1 MEDWY
6 KVDNDIVLKELET
19 NKDGLSINEVQKRI
33 DKYGYNEIPK
43 NNQDTIF
50 KIFFRELKDPI
61 VLLLII
67 TIIFCLF
74 ISEYI
79 DAIAITLIVLID
91 LILGTIQEWRALKNA
106 DALSNMIKFMV
117 NVIRDGKE
125 QLIDS
130 KYLVVGDIV
139 LVESGN
145 KISADLRILESKNL
159 QVNESVLTGESVA
172 VLKDNK
178 TIKKDLPLSD
188 RNNMMFAG
196 TSVLTGR
203 ATAVV
208 VGTGLNTEIG
218 KIADNVTNTKEEE
231 SPLTIRMN
239 KFSKQISLLI
249 VIVALVIATVL
260 FIKGEPG
267 KSIFLSV
274 IALSVSAM
282 PEGLPLALTMALTIG
297 ANRMSKKNVIV
308 KRLNSVE
315 SLGSCTII
323 ASDKTGTLTV
333 NEQTAKKIVLPNDD
347 AFEIEGGGYNDEGKV
362 SPIGEAKLAD
372 AKNLITLATINNEAN
387 IFEKNG
393 KWEYFGDSIDVAFLF
408 LSKKLN
414 IDISNIEIIAS
425 IPYESENKYSAVF
438 YRVNHHIYC
447 TVKGSI
453 EKVLQLTT
461 TMGKDN
467 IKLDKNKL
475 LKQNNSLAQEGYRVI
490 ALAYKEVPL
499 KDNYEE
505 KDIKNLNFEGLCGF
519 IDPVREEV
527 KDSLKETINAG
538 IKVVMITG
546 DHPLTA
552 YSIAKELNLATTED
566 EVATGQ
572 DLEKFYDKPESDLDE
587 FIKTKKVFARITP
600 IDKLNIVN
608 SYKRQGEYIAVTGD
622 GVNDAPALKSA
633 NIGIAMGS
641 GTDVAKEVSSM
652 IIIDDNFKSIAAGI
666 KEGRNAYSNIRKISY
681 MLISCGLA
689 EVLFFILSI
698 IFNLPMPLVAIQLL
712 WLNIVTD
719 GLQDLAL
726 SFEKAENKIMK
737 EKPRN
742 PKETLFN
749 KELLTEVLI
758 SGISIGILV
767 FGVWYFLINNLAID
781 VKIARGYVMA
791 LMVFIQ
797 NIHVLNCRSE
807 TQSIFSI
814 SFKNNPLV
822 IITIISSILLQI
834 IVMEVPLLS
843 MFLQTSS
850 IPIINLGYLLLISTS
865 ILIIMEIY
873 KYYKR
878 IIKPITS

>member
-1 MEDWY
+1 MKDWY
-6 KVDNDIVLKELET
+6 KVDKDVLL
-19 NKDGLSINEVQKRI
+19 KDLNTSENGLSINEINQRL
-33 DKYGYNEIPK
+33 DKYGYNELPK
-43 NNQDTIF
+43 NNQENIF

-61 VLLLII
+61 VVLLIV

-79 DAIAITLIVLID
+79 DAIAISFIVLID
-91 LILGTIQEWRALKNA
+91 LLMGTIQEWRAIKNA
-106 DALSNMIKFMV
+106 ESLSNMIKFMV
-117 NVIRDGKE
+117 NVIRNGKE

-130 KYLVVGDIV
+130 KYLVIGDIV

-172 VLKDNK
+172 VLKDAK
-178 TIKKDLPLSD
+178 TINKDLPLSE
-188 RNNMMFAG
+188 RCNMIYAG

-203 ATAVV
+203 AKAVV
-208 VGTGLNTEIG
+208 VGTGLDTEIG
-218 KIADNVTNTKEEE
+218 KIADNVTNTKEEK

-249 VIVALVIATVL
+249 VIIALIIAVIL
-260 FIKGEPG
+260 FIKGESG

-333 NEQTAKKIVLPNDD
+333 NEQTAKKIVLPNNDT
-347 AFEIEGGGYNDEGKV
+347 FEIEGVGYNDK
-362 SPIGEAKLAD
+362 GEVKPVDKAKLTD
-372 AKNLITLATINNEAN
+372 AKDLITLATLNNEAN

-393 KWEYFGDSIDVAFLF
+393 EWEYFGDSIDVAFLF
-408 LSKKLN
+408 LSQKLKV
-414 IDISNIEIIAS
+414 DIKDIEIITS

-438 YRVNHHIYC
+438 YKVNNTIYC

-461 TMGKDN
+461 TMGKEK
-467 IKLDKNKL
+467 IKLDKKRL
-475 LKQNNSLAQEGYRVI
+475 LNQNNSLAQEGYRVI
-490 ALAYKEVPL
+490 ALAVGEMPL

-505 KDIKNLNFEGLCGF
+505 KDIEGLNFEGLCGF

-527 KDSLKETINAG
+527 KESLQETINAG

-552 YSIAKELNLATTED
+552 FSIAKELNLATTED
-566 EVATGQ
+566 EVVTGQ
-572 DLEKFYDKPESDLDE
+572 DLEKFYDKSEKELDE
-587 FIKTKKVFARITP
+587 FIKTKKVFSRITP
-600 IDKLNIVN
+600 IDKLNIIN
-608 SYKRQGEYIAVTGD
+608 SYKRQGEYVAVTGD

-633 NIGIAMGS
+633 NIGISMGS
-641 GTDVAKEVSSM
+641 GSDVAKEVSSM
-652 IIIDDNFKSIAAGI
+652 IIVDDNFKSIAAGI

-681 MLISCGLA
+681 MLISCGFA
-689 EVLFFILSI
+689 EVLFFVLSI
-698 IFNLPMPLVAIQLL
+698 AFNLPLPLVAIQLL

-726 SFEKAENKIMK
+726 SFEKTEKKIMK
-737 EKPRN
+737 EKPRD
-742 PKETLFN
+742 PKESLFN
-749 KELLTEVLI
+749 KELLMEVLI
-758 SGISIGILV
+758 SGIAIGILV
-767 FGVWYFLINNLAID
+767 FAVWYFLIKKLGAD
-781 VKIARGYVMA
+781 VRIARGYVMA

-814 SFKNNPLV
+814 SFKSNPLV
-822 IITIISSILLQI
+822 IFTIISSILLQI
-834 IVMEVPLLS
+834 IVMEVPLFS
-843 MFLQTSS
+843 RFLQTAS
-850 IPIINLGYLLLISTS
+850 IPIINLAYLLLVSIS
-865 ILIIMEIY
+865 ILIIMEFY
-873 KYYKR
+873 K
-878 IIKPITS
+878 IIKRKVKNN

>member
-1 MEDWY
+1 MKDWY
-6 KVDNDIVLKELET
+6 KVDKDVLL
-19 NKDGLSINEVQKRI
+19 KDLNTSENGLSINEINQRL
-33 DKYGYNEIPK
+33 DKYGYNELPK
-43 NNQDTIF
+43 NNQENIF

-61 VLLLII
+61 VVLLIV

-79 DAIAITLIVLID
+79 DAIAISFIVLID
-91 LILGTIQEWRALKNA
+91 LLMGTIQEWRAIKNA
-106 DALSNMIKFMV
+106 ESLSNMIKFMV
-117 NVIRDGKE
+117 NVIRNGKE

-130 KYLVVGDIV
+130 KYLVIGDIV

-172 VLKDNK
+172 VLKDEK
-178 TIKKDLPLSD
+178 TINKDLPLSE
-188 RNNMMFAG
+188 RCNMIYAG

-203 ATAVV
+203 AKAVV
-208 VGTGLNTEIG
+208 VGTGLDTEIG
-218 KIADNVTNTKEEE
+218 KIADNVTNTKEEK

-249 VIVALVIATVL
+249 VIIALIIAVIL
-260 FIKGEPG
+260 FIKDESG

-333 NEQTAKKIVLPNDD
+333 NEQTAKKIVLPNNDT
-347 AFEIEGGGYNDEGKV
+347 FEIEGVGYNDKGEVK
-362 SPIGEAKLAD
+362 PIDKAKLTA
-372 AKNLITLATINNEAN
+372 AKDLITLATLNNEAN

-408 LSKKLN
+408 LSQKLKVN
-414 IDISNIEIIAS
+414 IKDIEIITS

-438 YRVNHHIYC
+438 YKVNNTIYC

-461 TMGKDN
+461 TMGKEK
-467 IKLDKNKL
+467 IKLDKKRL
-475 LKQNNSLAQEGYRVI
+475 LNQNNALAKEGYRVI
-490 ALAYKEVPL
+490 ALAVGEMPL

-505 KDIKNLNFEGLCGF
+505 KDIEGLNFEGLCGF

-527 KDSLKETINAG
+527 KESLQETINAG

-552 YSIAKELNLATTED
+552 FSIAKELNLATTED
-566 EVATGQ
+566 EVVTGQ
-572 DLEKFYDKPESDLDE
+572 DLEKFYDKSEKELDE
-587 FIKTKKVFARITP
+587 FIKTKKVFSRITP
-600 IDKLNIVN
+600 IDKLNIIN
-608 SYKRQGEYIAVTGD
+608 SYKRQGEYVAVTGD

-633 NIGIAMGS
+633 NIGISMGS
-641 GTDVAKEVSSM
+641 GSDVAKEVSSM
-652 IIIDDNFKSIAAGI
+652 IIVDDNFKSIAAGI

-681 MLISCGLA
+681 MLISCGFA
-689 EVLFFILSI
+689 EVLFFVLSI
-698 IFNLPMPLVAIQLL
+698 AFNLPLPLVAIQLL

-726 SFEKAENKIMK
+726 SFEKTEKKIMK
-737 EKPRN
+737 EKPRD
-742 PKETLFN
+742 PKESLFN
-749 KELLTEVLI
+749 KELLMEVLI
-758 SGISIGILV
+758 SGIAIGILV
-767 FGVWYFLINNLAID
+767 FAVWYFLIKKLGVD
-781 VKIARGYVMA
+781 VRIARGYVMA

-814 SFKNNPLV
+814 SFKSNPLV
-822 IITIISSILLQI
+822 IFTIISSILLQI
-834 IVMEVPLLS
+834 IVMEVPLFS
-843 MFLQTSS
+843 KFLQTAS
-850 IPIINLGYLLLISTS
+850 IPIINLVYLLLVSIS
-865 ILIIMEIY
+865 ILIIMEFY
-873 KYYKR
+873 K
-878 IIKPITS
+878 IIKRKVKTN